1 MSDLKLGIDAQ
12 LTPKSISN
20 IQRQLD
26 SIKSFHIKINGVDTS
41 EMTNSIEDS
50 VKNAAGGIA
59 DSLKN
64 ILSLANDAASDAVKN
79 AGKVKCNLFGRICLL

>member
-26 SIKSFHIKINGVDTS
+26 NLKSLHIKINDVDTS
-41 EMTNSIEDS
+41 EITKSIENS
-50 VKNAAGGIA
+50 VQSATSCIA
-59 DSLKN
+59 DSLNKVG
-64 ILSLANDAASDAVKN
+64 SLVNNATSKAIKN
-79 AGKVKCNLFGRICLL
+79 AGKVKCNLSDRICLQ

>member
-26 SIKSFHIKINGVDTS
+26 SIKNLNIKIGADTS
-41 EMTNSIEDS
+41 EMTKSIESS
-50 VKNAAGGIA
+50 VQNVTSSIA
-59 DSLKN
+59 DNLKN
-64 ILSLANDAASDAVKN
+64 ILSLANNETSDAVKN
-79 AGKVKCNLFGRICLL
+79 AGKVKCNLSDRICLQ